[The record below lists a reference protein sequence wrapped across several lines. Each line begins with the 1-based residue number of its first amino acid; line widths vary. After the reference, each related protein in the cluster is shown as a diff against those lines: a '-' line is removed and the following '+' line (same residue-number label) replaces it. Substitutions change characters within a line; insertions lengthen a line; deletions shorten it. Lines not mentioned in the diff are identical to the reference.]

1 MRHRHK
7 RQFSSTVVPLNIKRR
22 AQVRADTAEMMLAL
36 DAAQR
41 VYDAAIDDALAAR
54 RRPLV
59 P

>member
-1 MRHRHK
+1 M
-7 RQFSSTVVPLNIKRR
+7 TGPLNILRR
-22 AQVRADTAEMMLAL
+22 AQRRGYMAFGGGRDPQVIELMLAL

-41 VYDAAIDDALAAR
+41 VYDAALDDALAAR

>member
-1 MRHRHK
+1 MVGPH
-7 RQFSSTVVPLNIKRR
+7 NIWRR
-22 AQVRADTAEMMLAL
+22 AQRRAQARHDDAATTLLAL

-41 VYDAAIDDALAAR
+41 VYDAALDDALAAR